1 MPTEPLPPELTGRL
15 LIHCLARDEAER
27 RRLARVL
34 HDEVG
39 QSLAMIKLHLAA
51 VARQLGDAAPPR
63 LHECLSLVQQAAQ
76 RARELALEA
85 RPSLLDDLGL
95 VPALRWCVQHRTAQA
110 GLNVTITADPPEP
123 ALPSDLATVCYR
135 VAEEAVDNVVRH
147 ARARNLTVEVR
158 VQSGTAEMTI
168 RDDGVGF
175 DVGRLGWGE
184 PRSLLLMRERVRLAG
199 GELVVQSAPG
209 GSEVRVRF
217 ACGD

>member
-51 VARQLGDAAPPR
+51 VARQLGTEAPAR
-63 LHECLSLVQQAAQ
+63 LHDCLALVQQTAQ

-95 VPALRWCVQHRTAQA
+95 VPALRWCVQHRAQQA
-110 GLNVTITADPPEP
+110 GSL
-123 ALPSDLATVCYR
+123 LHLATY
-135 VAEEAVDNVVRH
+135 
-147 ARARNLTVEVR
+147 
-158 VQSGTAEMTI
+158 
-168 RDDGVGF
+168 
-175 DVGRLGWGE
+175 
-184 PRSLLLMRERVRLAG
+184 P
-199 GELVVQSAPG
+199 
-209 GSEVRVRF
+209 
-217 ACGD
+217 